1 MPGACFK
8 LQGRASLTS
17 KTPLC
22 QSRIPL
28 IFLQALLY
36 IYIIYMYIRYL
47 RIYIYAFFARH
58 MLVFSIK
65 FSPWWILTLC
75 SKVWTFNMSSC
86 PNNCNGHGRC
96 DFSQCVC
103 EPPWPGVLAI
113 QLKRPLKW
121 GARSMLVKD
130 EKSIVY
136 ILFFKHI
143 HTHTQLYFFIFLHT
157 RLYKNYIV
165 YSRFVNEHLDY

>member
-36 IYIIYMYIRYL
+36 IYIHSIVG
-47 RIYIYAFFARH
+47 H
-58 MLVFSIK
+58 VLVFSIK

-136 ILFFKHI
+136 ILFFK
-143 HTHTQLYFFIFLHT
+143 THTYTYSIIFFHLFAYATIQKLHT
-157 RLYKNYIV
+157 LD
-165 YSRFVNEHLDY
+165 FNEHLDY